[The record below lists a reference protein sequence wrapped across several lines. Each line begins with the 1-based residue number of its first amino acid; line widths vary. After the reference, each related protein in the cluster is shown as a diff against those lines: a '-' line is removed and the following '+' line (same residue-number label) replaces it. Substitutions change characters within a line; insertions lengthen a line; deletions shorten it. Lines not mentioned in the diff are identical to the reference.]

1 MRLRSHQRVNT
12 QIKQEAEG
20 KPTAVSLPA
29 RFFPLLL
36 LELVRSGVGNRHLR
50 SSASHPRA
58 PQSCEPAWAEG
69 HDIAGMEAVF
79 LIPSIASRAAQVSP
93 PSQGRV

>member
-36 LELVRSGVGNRHLR
+36 LELVRGGVGNRRLR
-50 SSASHPRA
+50 SRASHPRV
-58 PQSCEPAWAEG
+58 PQCCEPARAEG
-69 HDIAGMEAVF
+69 HDIAEKDAVF
-79 LIPSIASRAAQVSP
+79 LIPCVASRAAQVSP